1 MSLAD
6 IRTKSKKKPPRF
18 VLYGGPGIGK
28 TTFGASMP
36 KPIFILTEDG
46 MGSIDAQQF
55 PLCPAFD
62 KEKEHDK
69 DVNLGVLQRLRELI
83 NEDHDYKT
91 VVIDSLDWLEP
102 LIWDKACQDNGWKSI
117 EQPGY
122 GKGYVEVLKYWR
134 QYIDLLNVLRE
145 DKGMIILQI
154 AHNQIKRF
162 ESPEIEA
169 FDRHELKL
177 HRKSAD
183 LILEHS
189 DCCFFA
195 NYKLGTMKVQGKG
208 GTMTT
213 KAVSGDVVAYCRE
226 KPAYLAKNRYAL
238 PDVLPFSWPEIRKA
252 MLGEDKGE

>member
-1 MSLAD
+1 MSLAN
-6 IRTKSKKKPPRF
+6 IRKKAKQKPPRI
-18 VLYGGPGIGK
+18 VLYGGAGIGK
-28 TTFGASMP
+28 TFFAASMN
-36 KPIFILTEDG
+36 KPIFVLTEDG
-46 MGSIDAQQF
+46 MGKIEADHF
-55 PLCPAFD
+55 PLATSF
-62 KEKEHDK
+62 E
-69 DVNLGVLQRLRELI
+69 DVLKNLQSLLD
-83 NEDHDYKT
+83 NDNDYKT
-91 VVIDSLDWLEP
+91 LVVDSLDWLEP
-102 LIWDKACQDNGWKSI
+102 LIWDKACQDNNWKSI

-122 GKGYVEVLKYWR
+122 GNGYVEVLKYWR
-134 QYIDLLNVLRE
+134 EYIRILNELRE
-145 DKGMIILQI
+145 KGYTIMQI

-162 ESPEIEA
+162 EFPEIEA
-169 FDRHELKL
+169 YDRHELKL
-177 HRKSAD
+177 HRKAAD

-208 GTMTT
+208 GQMTT

>member
-6 IRTKSKKKPPRF
+6 IRTKSKRKPPRI
-18 VLYGGPGIGK
+18 VAYGGAGVGK
-28 TTFGASMP
+28 TYFGSQMP
-36 KPIFILTEDG
+36 NPIFILTEDG
-46 MGSIDAQQF
+46 MGTIDAPQF
-55 PLCPAFD
+55 DLCKSFD
-62 KEKEHDK
+62 EVMGH
-69 DVNLGVLQRLRELI
+69 LQSLI
-83 NEDHDYKT
+83 DEDHEFKT

-122 GKGYVEVLKYWR
+122 GKGYVEVLRYWR
-134 QYIDLLNVLRE
+134 QYID
-145 DKGMIILQI
+145 
-154 AHNQIKRF
+154 KRF

-177 HRKSAD
+177 HRKAAD

-195 NYKLGTMKVQGKG
+195 NYKLGTVKVQGKG

-213 KAVSGDVVAYCRE
+213 KAVAGDVVAYCRE